1 MKIVTGSNGT
11 KYQVI
16 NGTSFHMETDNA
28 VIQVLCDALDTR
40 GHGRSSRRLRLYYG
54 DVETGRDWEEVYE
67 VTGYIGRSTGR
78 IKIPLLIH
86 NTRSFGGGA
95 ILDHCIVKIEHSNKR
110 TGGVL
115 YQHPHYHIAA

>member
-1 MKIVTGSNGT
+1 MTAGLHAAMENRIMKIVTGSNGT

-78 IKIPLLIH
+78 NH
-86 NTRSFGGGA
+86 QY
-95 ILDHCIVKIEHSNKR
+95 
-110 TGGVL
+110 
-115 YQHPHYHIAA
+115 YQEYKSGY